1 MDAEQ
6 EVIAAA
12 VARGA
17 ALAARDVDGLKR
29 MLHPAFRWTSHLG
42 EVFDRDS
49 YLRANT
55 AGSLNW
61 KKHSLSDPEV
71 VIVGA
76 VAVLRC
82 LVTDEVD
89 ADPGRETFRMPM
101 TQTWVRTDGHW
112 LCLAGHA
119 GPRITETGTH

>member
-1 MDAEQ
+1 MDVEQ
-6 EVIAAA
+6 QVIDAA

-17 ALAARDVDGLKR
+17 ALAAGDVDGLKR
-29 MLHPAFRWTSHLG
+29 LLHPAG
-42 EVFDRDS
+42 P
-49 YLRANT
+49 
-55 AGSLNW
+55 LNW
-61 KKHSLSDPEV
+61 KKQSLSDPEV
-71 VIVGA
+71 VIVGT

-89 ADPGRETFRMPM
+89 AGQGRETFRMPM

-119 GPRITETGTH
+119 GPRLTETGTVPIAGGG

>member
-6 EVIAAA
+6 QVIAAA

-17 ALAARDVDGLKR
+17 ALAAGDVGGLKR
-29 MLHPAFRWTSHLG
+29 LLHPAFRWTSHLG

-55 AGSLNW
+55 AGSLSW
-61 KKHSLSDPEV
+61 KKQSLSDPEV
-71 VIVGA
+71 VIVGT

-89 ADPGRETFRMPM
+89 CRG
-101 TQTWVRTDGHW
+101 G
-112 LCLAGHA
+112 
-119 GPRITETGTH
+119 

>member
-17 ALAARDVDGLKR
+17 ALAAGDVDGLKR
-29 MLHPAFRWTSHLG
+29 LLHPAFRWTSHLG

-61 KKHSLSDPEV
+61 KKQSLSDPEV
-71 VIVGA
+71 VIVGT

-89 ADPGRETFRMPM
+89 AGRGRERFRMPM

-119 GPRITETGTH
+119 GPRLTC